1 MTIKLMIA
9 DDREETRASVK
20 RIVELEP
27 SFEVVAEAADGA
39 EVLKKLE
46 TIRPDVVLMDINMPV
61 LNGLEA
67 TEYIYEH
74 YPEVSVIIMSVQS
87 ETEYLR
93 KAMTSG
99 AKSYIIKPF
108 SPEDLI
114 QSVRD
119 TISLESKRKEN
130 LNVVVEKEEKFA
142 EVISFFSTKGG
153 VGKTVLATNLAVMLS
168 KKKKVLLIDAD
179 LLFGDIG
186 ILLDIRPLKT
196 IIDLIEDHVYED
208 FNAYHDYL
216 QETQEGFDVLLAP
229 RKPEEAEF
237 VSAKALASIIKTT
250 RQHYD
255 TIIID
260 LGTNYSEPTLTA
272 LDLSSQ
278 IYMISTYDLLSIKNT
293 MVGLDV
299 MKSLSYDVD
308 KLKLVLNKRDK
319 RNRISEADI
328 KKILKYPITAALP
341 LEKKLLEDA
350 VQLGEP
356 VTKVGKVLPTRFEKS
371 LKALAEAI

>member
-1 MTIKLMIA
+1 
-9 DDREETRASVK
+9 
-20 RIVELEP
+20 
-27 SFEVVAEAADGA
+27 
-39 EVLKKLE
+39 
-46 TIRPDVVLMDINMPV
+46 MDINMPV

-93 KAMTSG
+93 KAMVSG

-119 TISLESKRKEN
+119 TVSLESKRKEN
-130 LNVVVEKEEKFA
+130 LRVVVEKEEKFA

-216 QETQEGFDVLLAP
+216 QETEDGFDVLLAP

-237 VSAKALASIIKTT
+237 VSAKALAAIIKTT

-260 LGTNYSEPTLTA
+260 LGTNYSEATLTA

-293 MVGLDV
+293 LVGLDV

-341 LEKKLLEDA
+341 LEKKLLDDA